1 MPHPMHAPDTIDS
14 DASLQNPQQWLLI
27 SCCRQNCI
35 IIVCCYIR
43 QGSYVLPLCVC
54 LSVCLSVA
62 MHHLISGINF
72 RSHSVSLAQ
81 NTLLMM
87 SHSVIHLPPAHH
99 SHPSS
104 HIHSFIPGS
113 KLTCSTNLFHH
124 SLLAPTWTAFSD
136 YTGPDLLCS
145 TVFFIFSYFSFLFW
159 VLR

>member
-1 MPHPMHAPDTIDS
+1 MHAHDTIDS

-72 RSHSVSLAQ
+72 LSQYACLRYASCLNPKVGDAAVTEELSAVNFNSHLQVYSRTATTSADSDG
-81 NTLLMM
+81 T
-87 SHSVIHLPPAHH
+87 PPAATIIT
-99 SHPSS
+99 PGAWAATASS
-104 HIHSFIPGS
+104 ATI
-113 KLTCSTNLFHH
+113 
-124 SLLAPTWTAFSD
+124 TA
-136 YTGPDLLCS
+136 
-145 TVFFIFSYFSFLFW
+145 
-159 VLR
+159 